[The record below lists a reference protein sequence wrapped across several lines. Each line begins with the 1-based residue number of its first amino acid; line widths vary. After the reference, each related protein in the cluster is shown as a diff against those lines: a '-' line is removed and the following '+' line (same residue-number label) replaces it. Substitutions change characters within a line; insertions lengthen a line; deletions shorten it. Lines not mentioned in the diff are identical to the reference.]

1 VENLKDAQRDL
12 EMVLDE
18 EEPVRYAFGTG
29 TVEVSFEEAK
39 EMVEKDLGRAVAEMA
54 EAEAEAA
61 QKGLLVRMEGLKR
74 TLTGKFGDAIRLD

>member
-1 VENLKDAQRDL
+1 
-12 EMVLDE
+12 
-18 EEPVRYAFGTG
+18 
-29 TVEVSFEEAK
+29 
-39 EMVEKDLGRAVAEMA
+39 VAEMA